1 MPADMLSGM
10 SPLGRELPRRPLRA
24 DARRNYDALLAAAKD
39 VFDSRGADAPLD
51 DIAKLAGLGNAT
63 LYRHFPTRRDLLVA
77 VYADEVAAL
86 CEHGR
91 TLRGDRSPGDALF
104 AWLAAFV
111 AHVGSKR
118 HLALAVPDAERS
130 DLVESWRASMRDT
143 AAALLERAQLA
154 GEVRPELDVG
164 DVLLLANGIALA
176 GADAEQGWRLLGL
189 IRHTEPGR

>member
-1 MPADMLSGM
+1 M
-10 SPLGRELPRRPLRA
+10 SPVDEVSPGRPRRA
-24 DARRNYDALLAAAKD
+24 DARRNYDALLAAAKE
-39 VFDSRGADAPLD
+39 VFTEQGEDAPFD
-51 DIAKLAGLGNAT
+51 DVAKRARLGNAT

-91 TLRGDRSPGDALF
+91 TLRADRSPGDALF
-104 AWLAAFV
+104 AWLVAFV

-118 HLALAVPDAERS
+118 QLSLTVPDNDRS
-130 DLVESWRASMRDT
+130 ELFARWQESMHDT
-143 AAALLERAQLA
+143 AAALLEAAQHA
-154 GEVRPELDVG
+154 GAVRPELDAM

-189 IRHTEPGR
+189 IRTNEPEPRS